1 MKKYEFYKEVVE
13 EVKVV
18 LKANDKIENE
28 HEAVEHIKKHF
39 RNQLL
44 FDENGVVEVNFI
56 SRTRPHV
63 QFILDY
69 RNSSGSIFV
78 YHLGYLAGKIEWL
91 CAEDIG
97 KILAEEF
104 FIKHIQPIG
113 R

>member
-1 MKKYEFYKEVVE
+1 MKKIEFYKEVVE

-18 LKANDKIENE
+18 LEANDKIENE

-39 RNQLL
+39 RNQLV
-44 FDENGVVEVNFI
+44 FDENGVVEVVFI
-56 SRTRPHV
+56 SLTRPHV
-63 QFILDY
+63 QFVVDY
-69 RNSSGSIFV
+69 RYSAGSIFV
-78 YHLGYLAGKIEWL
+78 YHLGYLAGKCEWF

-97 KILAEEF
+97 KMLAEDF